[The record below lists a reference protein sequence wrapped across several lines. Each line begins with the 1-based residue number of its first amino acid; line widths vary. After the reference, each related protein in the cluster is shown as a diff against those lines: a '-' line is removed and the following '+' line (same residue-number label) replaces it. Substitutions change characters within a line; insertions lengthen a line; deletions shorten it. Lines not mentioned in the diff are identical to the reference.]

1 MKGRFC
7 GDIITIVSEK
17 LYKAAPRKYKRNIVF
32 WIKGDVSVSDRKNK
46 YGTNVLD
53 KNEHIPQRQEGN
65 AEPKMTPIRMIN
77 EVSRLFW
84 EVAHERYP
92 NDMMQNSYRLILIQ
106 LAIREGRSQLELAQ
120 STHLKPPT
128 ISVTLQ
134 KMEADGLVV
143 RYIDRDDMRTT
154 RVYLTEKGRDFNRRV
169 QSVIKAVDEI
179 ATSGMTEEET
189 ETLYKILS
197 KIRQN
202 LTEAKSQ

>member
-1 MKGRFC
+1 M
-7 GDIITIVSEK
+7 
-17 LYKAAPRKYKRNIVF
+17 
-32 WIKGDVSVSDRKNK
+32 SDRKNK
-46 YGTNVLD
+46 YGTNILD
-53 KNEHIPQRQEGN
+53 RDKHIPPRQEDD

-84 EVAHERYP
+84 EVAHKHYP
-92 NDMMQNSYRLILIQ
+92 NDMMPNSYRLILIQ
-106 LAIREGRSQLELAQ
+106 LAIREGRSQLELAK

-169 QSVIKAVDEI
+169 QSIIKAVDEI
-179 ATSGMTEEET
+179 ATSGLAEDET

-202 LTEAKSQ
+202 LSEAKS